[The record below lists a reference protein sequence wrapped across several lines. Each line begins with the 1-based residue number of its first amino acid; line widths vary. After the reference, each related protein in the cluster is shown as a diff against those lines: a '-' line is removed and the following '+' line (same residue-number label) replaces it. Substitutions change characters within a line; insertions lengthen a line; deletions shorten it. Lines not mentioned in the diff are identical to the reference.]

1 MSETATAYLKNCAN
15 SQKKDQL
22 DIPTILKHST
32 IKPDATYLLAI
43 EESSCSEHLGPYE
56 GYATCKGS
64 IWIFEGNYF
73 YRAGTDKQSSVICP
87 HDLLIP
93 VGDVPTQGGWFV
105 VDGRTFK
112 EYADGVLEFQE
123 VLRVHCPALCGRGE
137 ETRPRF
143 FCFWI

>member
-1 MSETATAYLKNCAN
+1 M
-15 SQKKDQL
+15 QRQHL
-22 DIPTILKHST
+22 DIR
-32 IKPDATYLLAI
+32 
-43 EESSCSEHLGPYE
+43 
-56 GYATCKGS
+56 
-64 IWIFEGNYF
+64 GNYF

-123 VLRVHCPALCGRGE
+123 ALRVHCPALCGRGE